1 VTTPLVRFGFAAG
14 IEAAIG
20 AGSVPRGRMMTSAY
34 TSKVQQLNDAFRK
47 TLTGGQACFTAGVAA
62 LDKSFIAKAL
72 TLVRGFALF
81 TPENDPYGEHDFGS
95 ITIDGTKLFW
105 KIDYYD
111 LSLQFGSND
120 PSDPAQ
126 TARVLTIM
134 LAEEY

>member
-1 VTTPLVRFGFAAG
+1 
-14 IEAAIG
+14 
-20 AGSVPRGRMMTSAY
+20 MMTSAY

-47 TLTGGQACFTAGVAA
+47 TLTGGQTCFTAGVSA
-62 LDKSFIAKAL
+62 LGKSFATKAL

-81 TPENDPYGEHDFGS
+81 TTDNDPYSEHDFGS
-95 ITIDGTKLFW
+95 VTIEGTKLFW

-111 LSLQFGSND
+111 LSLQYGSND

>member
-1 VTTPLVRFGFAAG
+1 VTVPLVRFGPGAG

-20 AGSVPRGRMMTSAY
+20 AGSVPRGRTMTSAY

-47 TLTGGQACFTAGVAA
+47 TLTGGKTCFTSGVAA
-62 LDKSFIAKAL
+62 LGETVTTKVLAL
-72 TLVRGFALF
+72 VQGFDVF
-81 TPENDPYGEHDFGS
+81 TTENDPYGEHDFGS
-95 ITIDGTKLFW
+95 VTIDGTNLFW

-111 LSLQFGSND
+111 LSLQYGSND

>member
-1 VTTPLVRFGFAAG
+1 
-14 IEAAIG
+14 
-20 AGSVPRGRMMTSAY
+20 MTSAY

-47 TLTGGQACFTAGVAA
+47 TLTGGQTCFTAGVAA
-62 LDKSFIAKAL
+62 LGRSFATKAL

-81 TPENDPYGEHDFGS
+81 TTENDPYSEHDFGS
-95 ITIDGTKLFW
+95 VTIEGTKLFW

-111 LSLQFGSND
+111 LSLQYGSND

>member
-1 VTTPLVRFGFAAG
+1 
-14 IEAAIG
+14 
-20 AGSVPRGRMMTSAY
+20 MMTSAY

-47 TLTGGQACFTAGVAA
+47 TLTGGKVCYTAGVSA
-62 LDKSFIAKAL
+62 LGESFVTRAL
-72 TLVRGFALF
+72 ALVRSFDAF
-81 TPENDPYGEHDFGS
+81 SMENDPYGEHDFGS
-95 ITIDGTKLFW
+95 VTIDEAKLFW

-126 TARVLTIM
+126 TSRVITIM